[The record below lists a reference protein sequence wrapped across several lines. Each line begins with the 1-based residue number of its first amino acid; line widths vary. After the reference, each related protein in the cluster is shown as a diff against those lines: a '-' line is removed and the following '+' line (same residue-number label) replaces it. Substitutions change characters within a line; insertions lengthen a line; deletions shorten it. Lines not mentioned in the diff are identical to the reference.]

1 MPEQAPELGARMRAL
16 GYHKLLIFLIVG
28 GFVAGAFAFAFAQ
41 PPTYRATSE
50 VVVQPVLQPPTS
62 TSPFGVVGG
71 DPALQADIETEAQIA
86 GSALIASMVLRH
98 LPDDA
103 ARSPDVPST
112 PDGLADAIETKAVTD
127 DLLEITASASTP
139 SVSALIANAVAEQY
153 LARRTD
159 AAARTRE
166 ALIDGLRARIAR
178 LERAIERLDRRI
190 IEIATRSVRT
200 ATVPVETASPAPPT
214 LSAAERKAELDQL
227 REERDQSIVQLGT
240 LRARYQDLL
249 AIPAGSIGG
258 GQVVQKAVA
267 PEAPAFPQPIR
278 IAGVALV
285 IGAIVAVIV
294 ALLLERARD
303 RIRTR
308 DDAANAA
315 GAPVVAAIVG
325 RIPRRR
331 RRRNRL
337 SVDEDPTGRE
347 AQAFRTLRTK
357 LVARGLGSEV
367 RSLLVA
373 PVEGG
378 TVDRVVAEVAAT
390 VAAIGKRVLAFSAF
404 VRRSRLASFF
414 PDGFDRVPAEANLS
428 SVMTGDVR
436 WPDAVVRTGRQNL
449 LLLRSGAPDSWTPDL
464 LGSEPFVRLM
474 DEAESTADVVVIE
487 SPPLATGSDATSL
500 AIRTDAALLVIRAG
514 RDRKA
519 SLARASAGLRQTG
532 CVPIGVLLMRCSRGD
547 RTVGVPTMAPDW
559 PLQASNGSHAGGNG
573 NGKDPRRSDG
583 VIAATGDR
591 VTRGDDA

>member
-1 MPEQAPELGARMRAL
+1 MRAL
-16 GYHKLLIFLIVG
+16 RYHKLLIFLIVG
-28 GFVAGAFAFAFAQ
+28 GFVAAAFAFAFAQ

-62 TSPFGVVGG
+62 TSPFGVVAG

-86 GSALIASMVLRH
+86 GSALVASMVLRH

-103 ARSPDVPST
+103 AGAPDVPST

-139 SVSALIANAVAEQY
+139 RVSALIANAVAEQY

-166 ALIDGLRARIAR
+166 ALIDGLRGRIAR
-178 LERAIERLDRRI
+178 LERAIERLDQRI
-190 IEIATRSVRT
+190 IKIATRPVQT
-200 ATVPVETASPAPPT
+200 ATVPVVTSSPAPLA

-258 GQVVQKAVA
+258 GQVVQRAVA

-278 IAGVALV
+278 IAAVALM
-285 IGAIVAVIV
+285 IGAIVAVAV
-294 ALLLERARD
+294 ALLVERTRD
-303 RIRTR
+303 RVRTR

-315 GAPVVAAIVG
+315 GAPVVAAVVG
-325 RIPRRR
+325 RPSRRR
-331 RRRNRL
+331 RGRL
-337 SVDEDPTGRE
+337 SVDKDPTGRE

-404 VRRSRLASFF
+404 VRGSRLASFF
-414 PDGFDRVPAEANLS
+414 PDGFDRVPPEASLS
-428 SVMTGDVR
+428 SVMTGEVR

-449 LLLRSGAPDSWTPDL
+449 LLLRSGPPDSWTPDL
-464 LGSEPFVRLM
+464 LGSERFARLM

-487 SPPLATGSDATSL
+487 SPPLATGSDATSV
-500 AIRTDAALLVIRAG
+500 AIRADAALLVIRAG

-519 SLARASAGLRQTG
+519 SLARASAALRQTG

-547 RTVGVPTMAPDW
+547 RTVGVPITLAPDW
-559 PLQASNGSHAGGNG
+559 PLHASNGTRAGRHGNG
-573 NGKDPRRSDG
+573 NGNGNEPRRSDG